1 MHLNFFLSSI
11 IIMIIIIIN
20 IKSKAAL
27 AQLVS
32 TVRVE
37 NQLCDMPRGVHVVKF
52 QPVSADIYSNCL
64 VEL

>member
-11 IIMIIIIIN
+11 IIMIIII

-37 NQLCDMPRGVHVVKF
+37 NQLCDMPGGVHAVKF
-52 QPVSADIYSNCL
+52 LPVSADIYSNCL